1 MQLSPDFLLGVGVGI
16 LGAALYGIS
25 VVIYKSQSEQIT
37 ALSISALKM
46 WIALPIMSLLIV
58 LSIGASPLSLSYDT
72 ICLLSLSVILGGVI
86 GDTIYLISQERIG
99 VSYAFPISTSYPILT
114 YFFTVFF
121 LSEPPLLV
129 RFFGVIIAVI
139 GVILISR
146 EQQNEPNI
154 TGDISKAD
162 LLGIFLAIMTS
173 ILYAAGSTILQIG
186 VQDIDPITG
195 NFVRVLVGSF
205 AFVPLVSVAIQ
216 GGMSL
221 PTKHAMKIVGI
232 AGFFGMGIGSLLY
245 VASVKYAGATVM
257 SVISST
263 APLFAVPISVFYL
276 KERLTK
282 KAVLGITLTLV
293 GIILVVLGY

>member
-1 MQLSPDFLLGVGVGI
+1 MQLSPEFLLGVGIGI
-16 LGAALYGIS
+16 VGAALYGVS
-25 VVIYKSQSEQIT
+25 VVVYKSQSEQIT

-46 WIALPIMSLLIV
+46 WIALPIMSLLIF

-72 ICLLSLSVILGGVI
+72 IFLLSLSVILGAVI

-99 VSYAFPISTSYPILT
+99 VSYAFPISMSYPILT

-121 LSEPPLLV
+121 LSEPPLPV
-129 RFFGVIIAVI
+129 RFLGFIFAVF

-146 EQQNEPNI
+146 EQQNEPNAA
-154 TGDISKAD
+154 GDIDKAD
-162 LLGIFLAIMTS
+162 FLGIFLAIMTS
-173 ILYAAGSTILQIG
+173 ILYAAGTTILQVG
-186 VQDIDPITG
+186 VQDIDPVTG

-205 AFVPLVSVAIQ
+205 AFVPLISVAIHQ
-216 GGMSL
+216 GMSL
-221 PTKHAMKIVGI
+221 PTKRAMKIVGI

-245 VASVKYAGATVM
+245 VAAVKYAGAAVM

-282 KAVLGITLTLV
+282 KAVMGITLTLV
-293 GIILVVLGY
+293 GIILVVLGF